1 MKMLKS
7 KKGFTLIEL
16 LIVITIIGILAV
28 AFLPTLLGAP
38 AKGRDTQ
45 RIADLQKIQKVLIN
59 YDLEN
64 GSGYPTVPGAVAAAT
79 FFTGTSGDTWG
90 DLYTTA
96 FGGALPTDPDGG
108 TYNYVAAPG
117 SYSFGLWVPVEN
129 FESANANCSTVPG
142 FTTGLLGTP
151 VEANPATYCY
161 AIFTE

>member
-64 GSGYPTVPGAVAAAT
+64 GTGYPTADGDVAAGT
-79 FFTGTSGDTWG
+79 FLDGAAAPTWG
-90 DLYTTA
+90 TTFTTA
-96 FGGALPTDPDGG
+96 FGGALPIGPDDVP
-108 TYNYVAAPG
+108 YNYLAAPG
-117 SYSFGLWVPVEN
+117 SYSFGLWTQVEN
-129 FESANANCSTVPG
+129 FESANANCTDP
-142 FTTGLLGTP
+142 TDGTIEAP
-151 VEANPATYCY
+151 VDGTPATYCY
-161 AIFTE
+161 VVFTE